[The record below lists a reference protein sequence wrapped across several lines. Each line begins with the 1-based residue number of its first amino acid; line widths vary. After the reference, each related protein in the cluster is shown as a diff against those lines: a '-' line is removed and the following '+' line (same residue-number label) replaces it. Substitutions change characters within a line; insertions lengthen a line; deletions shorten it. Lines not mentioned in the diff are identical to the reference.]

1 MGNDLMLKGVK
12 KIIRVQHNTDNS
24 GLRLVVFKEGR
35 KRRRGTKALRPIE
48 KALRRSVRGQ
58 KIFADSYLDRH
69 EKSSKKKRNGWMRDM
84 HYNVMRAGLK
94 SAKVL
99 RLR

>member
-1 MGNDLMLKGVK
+1 MVSDVMLKGVK
-12 KIIRVQHNTDNS
+12 RIIRVQRGNDNS
-24 GLRLVVFKEGR
+24 DSRLVVFKEGR
-35 KRRRGTKALRPIE
+35 KRRRGSKALRPLE
-48 KALRRSVRGQ
+48 KALRRNVRGQ
-58 KIFADSYLDRH
+58 KVFANAYLERH
-69 EKSSKKKRNGWMRDM
+69 EKSSKKKRNGWMRDI